1 MFHPDVSP
9 VESASGAD
17 LHGRV
22 RHQPHGTGRSGTAPL
37 LIHRLLHY
45 PYNAKCIMSQV
56 YVLFGMVQPLPT
68 CIHKVQINLA
78 TGKWTIQGEV
88 LSANAESTYRV
99 WLAKLLLL
107 GEDLHQN
114 QWWVEFDADIVALY
128 AKVKEEREDEKY
140 VQALGDA
147 VKALLAH
154 YAPPAVEDGS
164 GEAAGPEQET
174 GETGMDD

>member
-1 MFHPDVSP
+1 MDDSRR
-9 VESASGAD
+9 G
-17 LHGRV
+17 
-22 RHQPHGTGRSGTAPL
+22 
-37 LIHRLLHY
+37 
-45 PYNAKCIMSQV
+45 SQC
-56 YVLFGMVQPLPT
+56 Q
-68 CIHKVQINLA
+68 
-78 TGKWTIQGEV
+78 
-88 LSANAESTYRV
+88 YRV
-99 WLAKLLLL
+99 NVPCTWLAKLLLL

-128 AKVKEEREDEKY
+128 AKVKEEREDDKY

-174 GETGMDD
+174 GETEMDD